1 MEVEPRL
8 LFRVREAQPRFSRGD
23 GPDELGP
30 VLLAGAVLQKR
41 AAEDDGLKVGLER
54 QRLAELLHH
63 DHRLDRA
70 AAKAAVGFGEGRA
83 EQAHVGVVAPQGL
96 APPPRARLI
105 ALAGL
110 EPVPLPHQPRDIVAQ
125 LFLFGAELEIHLPQ
139 SPRIALA
146 MMLRWISFDPP

>member
-1 MEVEPRL
+1 M
-8 LFRVREAQPRFSRGD
+8 REAQLKLARCDRADQFGA
-23 GPDELGP
+23 LLVACP
-30 VLLAGAVLQKR
+30 VLQER

-110 EPVPLPHQPRDIVAQ
+110 EPVALPHQPRDIVAQ